1 MRKLIILLLSL
12 TFFACSNNEYVKT
25 VKEGYVESD
34 YRDILVKTVDKK
46 SFYKNDYTKKFW
58 QENIFLLLETE
69 DKTKVYMGI
78 NYRGKDWLYM
88 SSVEFVGDESFT
100 IDFMDSKTFNPIW
113 KDNVTISM
121 GVEEKILFP
130 LTEKDIESVEKIIGN
145 KNVRIILRNAYNDE
159 FHMRT
164 LTEDESIRMKQILDL
179 HKSIKE
185 EKERKKDGN

>member
-25 VKEGYVESD
+25 VKEGYEKST
-34 YRDILVKTVDKK
+34 YKDILIKTVDKK

-58 QENIFLLLETE
+58 QEDMFLLLESE

-130 LTEKDIESVEKIIGN
+130 LTDKQLEDLSKIIGN
-145 KNVRIILRNAYNDE
+145 KNVKIILRNAYDDK

-164 LTEDESIRMKQILDL
+164 LTEDENFRMKQILDL

-185 EKERKKDGN
+185 EKERIKDGN

>member
-25 VKEGYVESD
+25 VKEGYEKST
-34 YRDILVKTVDKK
+34 YKDILIKTVDKK

-58 QENIFLLLETE
+58 QEDMFLLLESE

-130 LTEKDIESVEKIIGN
+130 LTDKQLEDLSKIIGN
-145 KNVRIILRNAYNDE
+145 KNVKIILRNAYDDK

-164 LTEDESIRMKQILDL
+164 LTEDENFRMKQILDL

-185 EKERKKDGN
+185 DKERIKDGN